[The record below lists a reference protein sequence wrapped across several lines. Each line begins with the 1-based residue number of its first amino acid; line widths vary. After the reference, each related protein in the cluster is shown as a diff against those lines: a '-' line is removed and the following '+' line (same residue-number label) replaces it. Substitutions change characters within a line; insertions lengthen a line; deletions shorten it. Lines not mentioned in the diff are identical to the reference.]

1 MKQCVTVFRSRLRDD
16 VPAEY
21 WELAGELEALARR
34 VEGFVDYKSFTAD
47 DGERVSVAV
56 FASPEAQATWR
67 DDVAH
72 RVAQQRGRERF
83 YVEYD
88 VAVCEVQRRHHWR
101 AAGS

>member
-1 MKQCVTVFRSRLRDD
+1 
-16 VPAEY
+16 
-21 WELAGELEALARR
+21 
-34 VEGFVDYKSFTAD
+34 
-47 DGERVSVAV
+47 VSVAV